1 MPRLSPASLARPVT
15 VRRDERPPFW
25 WLRWVPAFA
34 VTAFVLYLFYVVGQV
49 VVVPL
54 LTSLALAYLLNPIV
68 ERIEAHG
75 ITRALA
81 AALALLLVGVAV
93 FALLWLI
100 VPDLWQQSVSA
111 SEIVV
116 RNFNPENAR
125 AVGAKIREISPFVY
139 RAVGWRVERFL
150 RTPENLYEGTRTWAA
165 GGLTNFLATASASVD
180 LLLVPFFVYYILVD
194 FRGWRGASEDLI
206 PPRFREPFSRLF
218 DEVGRIL
225 QSYVL
230 GQLMIAMIMG
240 VLYAIGFWA
249 LSVPAWAGIA
259 MLSGFLNVI
268 PYVGT
273 ALGIV
278 LATGFTFASGGE
290 LWRVA
295 GVLGVFVA
303 VQSIEGYYLTPRI
316 LGGRLSLHPMAVFLG
331 LLVGGKLFG
340 FLGILLAVPVIAV
353 AHVFFKFLREIYKSS
368 FFYHAG
374 EAGPEEA
381 PREAPQLIAKAA
393 DTVLAEQVQEQKGD
407 ELLAPKEEEDDPAA
421 QQKSA

>member
-1 MPRLSPASLARPVT
+1 MARPVA
-15 VRRDERPPFW
+15 VRREDRPPFW
-25 WLRWVPAFA
+25 WLRWVPATLVGA
-34 VTAFVLYLFYVVGQV
+34 LVVYLFYVVGQV
-49 VVVPL
+49 VIVPL
-54 LTSLALAYLLNPIV
+54 LSSLALAYLLNPIV
-68 ERIEAHG
+68 ERIERHG
-75 ITRALA
+75 ISRPIA
-81 AALALLLVGVAV
+81 AALALLLVVGAV
-93 FALLWLI
+93 TALLWLI

-116 RNFNPENAR
+116 TNFNPENAR
-125 AVGAKIREISPFVY
+125 TVGAKIRELSPLLY
-139 RAVGWRVERFL
+139 RTVGWRVERFL
-150 RTPENLYEGTRTWAA
+150 RSPENLYETTRTWAA
-165 GGLTNFLATASASVD
+165 GGLTNFLATASASLD

-194 FRGWRGASEDLI
+194 FRGWRDSSEDLI

-278 LATGFTFASGGE
+278 LATGFTFANGGE
-290 LWRVA
+290 WWRIG
-295 GVLGVFVA
+295 GVLGVFAA

-331 LLVGGKLFG
+331 LLVGGKMFG

-353 AHVFFKFLREIYKSS
+353 AQVFLKFLREIYKSS

-374 EAGPEEA
+374 DAGPEEA
-381 PREAPQLIAKAA
+381 PRETPQLIAKAA
-393 DTVLAEQVQEQKGD
+393 DTVLAEQVEEQKGD
-407 ELLAPKEEEDDPAA
+407 ELLAPRKEDDDPAA
-421 QQKSA
+421 RQKSA

>member
-1 MPRLSPASLARPVT
+1 MPRLTPASLARPVIP
-15 VRRDERPPFW
+15 RREDRPPFW
-25 WLRWVPAFA
+25 WLRWVPAVA
-34 VTAFVLYLFYVVGQV
+34 VSALVIFLLYVVGQV
-49 VVVPL
+49 VVVPVL
-54 LTSLALAYLLNPIV
+54 SSFALAYLLNPIV
-68 ERIEAHG
+68 ERIEARG
-75 ITRALA
+75 ISRALA
-81 AALALLLVGVAV
+81 AALALLLVVAAIA
-93 FALLWLI
+93 ALLWLI
-100 VPDLWQQSVSA
+100 VPDLWRQSVAA
-111 SEIVV
+111 SDIVV
-116 RNFNPENAR
+116 RNFNPETAR
-125 AVGAKIREISPFVY
+125 EVGAKIREFSPFIY
-139 RAVGWRVERFL
+139 RTVGWRVERFL
-150 RTPENLYEGTRTWAA
+150 RSPNNLYEATRTWAA
-165 GGLTNFLATASASVD
+165 GGLTNFLATASASID

-194 FRGWRGASEDLI
+194 FRGWRDSSEDLI

-230 GQLMIAMIMG
+230 GQLMIALIMG

-259 MLSGFLNVI
+259 LLSGFLNVI

-278 LATGFTFASGGE
+278 LATGFTFAAGAE
-290 LWRVA
+290 WWRIG
-295 GVLGVFVA
+295 GVLGVFA
-303 VQSIEGYYLTPRI
+303 LVQSIEGYYLTPRI

-331 LLVGGKLFG
+331 LLIGGKLFG

-353 AHVFFKFLREIYKSS
+353 AQVFLKFLREIYKSS

-374 EAGPEEA
+374 DAGPEEA

-407 ELLAPKEEEDDPAA
+407 ELLAPSKEEDDPAA
-421 QQKSA
+421 RQKSA